1 MALGVE
7 RGWTAA
13 FDDIAVPVPDWFG
26 SDGGLV
32 DPSKFHDSLHAFVEH
47 TLHEISN
54 RNAPRLATNARSAS
68 AN

>member
-13 FDDIAVPVPDWFG
+13 FDDIAVP
-26 SDGGLV
+26 
-32 DPSKFHDSLHAFVEH
+32 DPSKFHDSLHAFLEH